1 MSEQVMWENGYEN
14 MMPLIV
20 NGQPRFG
27 RFKSTPSI
35 INVDDF
41 ELLSPFNKPLTGVQ
55 ATLKRKLGFKSFQ
68 FIGINNQEVMIGL
81 AVVNLGWV
89 GNGFFYIYDKKNN
102 MVQEISALQPLAHQ
116 TTIENPADQARSSFQ
131 KGNFK
136 IEINRAD
143 QKRIVKVTQAHECLL
158 EATIDVSQVEPLAL
172 CNPTGATG
180 WTYTQ
185 KQTAQD
191 VWGYYLHQGRRVEI
205 SSEGGYLAA
214 TDDSC
219 GFLSYRTSW
228 HWLSV
233 SAMIANGQ
241 RVGLNFA
248 MGVNQGFGTENALW
262 IDGHIF
268 EVPPVMFTLL
278 KEDHAHNRST
288 WHVYS
293 ADHSV
298 DLTVETGW
306 CRQESLNLGLVAS
319 HFNQWVSTVYGTVKC
334 ESHTIELKGEL
345 GLLEKHFAKW

>member
-1 MSEQVMWENGYEN
+1 MET
-14 MMPLIV
+14 PLII
-20 NGQPRFG
+20 NGQPRYG
-27 RFKSTPSI
+27 RFKSTPSV

-41 ELLSPFNKPLTGVQ
+41 VLLSPFNKPLLGLQ

-89 GNGFFYIYDKKNN
+89 GNGFFYIYDKKTNTVN
-102 MVQEISALQPLAHQ
+102 EISALQPLAHQ
-116 TTIENPADQARSSFQ
+116 TNIDHPADRAQSIFQ
-131 KGNFK
+131 KGDFK

-143 QKRIVKVTQAHECLL
+143 QKRVVKVTKAKQCLL
-158 EATIDVSQVEPLAL
+158 EATIDLSKVEPLAL

-185 KQTAQD
+185 KQTAEE
-191 VWGYYLHQGRRVEI
+191 VHGYYLHQGQRIEI
-205 SSEGGYLAA
+205 SPVDGYLAA

-228 HWLSV
+228 HWLST
-233 SAMIANGQ
+233 SAIIHDQ

-262 IDGHIF
+262 IDGKISEIPPIMF
-268 EVPPVMFTLL
+268 ELIESQP
-278 KEDHAHNRST
+278 EANSST

-293 ADHSV
+293 ADQSV
-298 DLTVETGW
+298 DLTVKTGW

-319 HFNQWVSTVYGTVKC
+319 HFNQWVSSIYGVITC
-334 ESHTIELKGEL
+334 EDQALVFNGEM

>member
-1 MSEQVMWENGYEN
+1 MVT
-14 MMPLIV
+14 PLIM
-20 NGQPRFG
+20 NGQPRYG

-41 ELLSPFNKPLTGVQ
+41 ELLSPFNKPLTGLQ
-55 ATLKRKLGFKSFQ
+55 ARLTRKLGFKSFQ
-68 FIGINNQEVMIGL
+68 FIGINNQDVMIGL
-81 AVVNLGWV
+81 AIVDLGWV
-89 GNGFFYIYDKKNN
+89 GNGFFYIYDKRTNT
-102 MVQEISALQPLAHQ
+102 VQEISALQPLAHH
-116 TTIENPADQARSSFQ
+116 TNIENPADQAQCVFQ
-131 KGNFK
+131 KGSFK

-143 QKRIVKVTQAHECLL
+143 QKRVVKVSQSKTCLL
-158 EATIDVSQVEPLAL
+158 EATVDVSQVEPLVL

-185 KQTAQD
+185 KQTAED
-191 VWGYYLHQGRRVEI
+191 VQGYYLHEGQRVEI
-205 SSEGGYLAA
+205 SSKDGYLAA

-233 SAMIANGQ
+233 SALIASGK

-262 IDGHIF
+262 VDGQIF
-268 EVPPVMFTLL
+268 EMPPVMFRLL
-278 KEDHAHNRST
+278 EEDRVNNRST
-288 WHVYS
+288 WQVYS

-306 CRQESLNLGLVAS
+306 CRQESLNLGVVAS
-319 HFNQWVSTVYGTVKC
+319 HFNQWVSTVYGRVKC
-334 ESHTIELKGEL
+334 DSHTIELTGEL

>member
-1 MSEQVMWENGYEN
+1 MI
-14 MMPLIV
+14 PLIV
-20 NGQPRFG
+20 NGQPRYG

-41 ELLSPFNKPLTGVQ
+41 ELLSPFNKPLSGMQ
-55 ATLKRKLGFKSFQ
+55 AKLKRKFVYKSFQ
-68 FIGINNQEVMIGL
+68 FISINNQDVMIGL
-81 AVVNLGWV
+81 AIVNLGWI
-89 GNGFFYIYDKKNN
+89 GNGFFYIYDKKTNT
-102 MVQEISALQPLAHQ
+102 VQEFSALQPLAYQ
-116 TTIENPADQARSSFQ
+116 TTIENPADQARSSFK
-131 KGNFK
+131 KGHFE

-143 QKRIVKVTQAHECLL
+143 QKRIVKVTKGQECLL

-185 KQTAQD
+185 KQTAED
-191 VWGYYLHQGRRVEI
+191 VRGYYLHHGQRVEI
-205 SSEGGYLAA
+205 TSEAGYLAA

-233 SAMIANGQ
+233 SARIASGQ

-262 IDGHIF
+262 VDSQIF
-268 EVPPVMFTLL
+268 EVSPVMFTLI
-278 KEDHAHNRST
+278 KEDHANNCFT

-293 ADHSV
+293 ADQSV

-306 CRQESLNLGLVAS
+306 CREESLNLGLVAS
-319 HFNQWVSTVYGTVKC
+319 HFNQWVSKVHGTVT
-334 ESHTIELKGEL
+334 SQTHTLEFKGEL

>member
-1 MSEQVMWENGYEN
+1 MVK
-14 MMPLIV
+14 PLIV
-20 NGQPRFG
+20 DGRPRYG
-27 RFKSTPSI
+27 RFKSTPSV

-41 ELLSPFNKPLTGVQ
+41 ELMSPFNKPLRGLQ
-55 ATLKRKLGFKSFQ
+55 ASLKRKLGFKSFQ
-68 FIGINNQEVMIGL
+68 FIGINNQNIMIGL
-81 AVVNLGWV
+81 AIVDLGWV
-89 GNGFFYIYDKKNN
+89 GNGFFYIYDKTTNTI
-102 MVQEISALQPLAHQ
+102 QEISELQPLARQ
-116 TTIENPADQARSSFQ
+116 TRIDHPADQAHSTFQ
-131 KGNFK
+131 KGDFK

-143 QKRIVKVTQAHECLL
+143 QKRIVKVTKSKECLL
-158 EATIDVSQVEPLAL
+158 EATIDLSQVEPLAL

-185 KQTAQD
+185 KQTAEE
-191 VWGYYLHQGRRVEI
+191 VRGYYLHQGQRVEI
-205 SSEGGYLAA
+205 SPENGYLAA

-233 SAMIANGQ
+233 SATIANGQ

-262 IDGHIF
+262 IDGKIF
-268 EVPPVMFTLL
+268 EIPPVMFTLL
-278 KEDHAHNRST
+278 HEDDVNQHLI

-298 DLTVETGW
+298 DLRVKTGW

-319 HFNQWVSTVYGTVKC
+319 HFNQWVSTVSGQVKC
-334 ESHTIELKGEL
+334 GANTIEFDGEL